1 MGAGFVLPEQKASD
15 EKSPVKVGKMTALQ
29 RRMIGPYLSVTMI
42 VAITFLL
49 VPQGAFSE
57 NIKLLPAVATGNP
70 AAKQFEKAKGK
81 HLALGADDDGN
92 VMIRY
97 GKVSLTMIYG
107 PDESAS
113 QFRERAGLVPPI
125 KESVGLGEVSCKV
138 GFTF

>member
-1 MGAGFVLPEQKASD
+1 M
-15 EKSPVKVGKMTALQ
+15 KVGKMTALQ
-29 RRMIGPYLSVTMI
+29 RRMIGLYLNRVTMI

-57 NIKLLPAVATGNP
+57 NIKLFPVVATGNP
-70 AAKQFEKAKGK
+70 EAKRVEKTKGK

-97 GKVSLTMIYG
+97 GRLSLTMIYG

-113 QFRERAGLVPPI
+113 ELRERAGLVPPI
-125 KESVGLGEVSCKV
+125 KESIGLGEVSCKL

>member
-1 MGAGFVLPEQKASD
+1 M
-15 EKSPVKVGKMTALQ
+15 KVGKMAALQ
-29 RRMIGPYLSVTMI
+29 RRTIGPYLNRVTMI
-42 VAITFLL
+42 VAISFLL
-49 VPQGAFSE
+49 VPQVAFSA
-57 NIKLLPAVATGNP
+57 NINLLPVVAKENP
-70 AAKQFEKAKGK
+70 EAKHEAKQVDKAKGK

-113 QFRERAGLVPPI
+113 VLRERAGLVPPI

>member
-1 MGAGFVLPEQKASD
+1 
-15 EKSPVKVGKMTALQ
+15 
-29 RRMIGPYLSVTMI
+29 MI

-57 NIKLLPAVATGNP
+57 NIKLFPVVATGNP
-70 AAKQFEKAKGK
+70 EAKRVEKTKGK

-97 GKVSLTMIYG
+97 GRLSLTMIYG

-113 QFRERAGLVPPI
+113 ELRERAGLVPPI
-125 KESVGLGEVSCKV
+125 KESIGLGEVSCKL

>member
-1 MGAGFVLPEQKASD
+1 M
-15 EKSPVKVGKMTALQ
+15 KVGKMADLQ
-29 RRMIGPYLSVTMI
+29 RRTIGPYLNRVTMI

-57 NIKLLPAVATGNP
+57 NIKLFPVVATGNP
-70 AAKQFEKAKGK
+70 EARHEAKQDEKAKGK

-97 GKVSLTMIYG
+97 GRLSLTMIYG

-113 QFRERAGLVPPI
+113 ELRERAGLVPPI
-125 KESVGLGEVSCKV
+125 KESIGLGEVSCKL

>member
-1 MGAGFVLPEQKASD
+1 M
-15 EKSPVKVGKMTALQ
+15 KVGKMTALQ
-29 RRMIGPYLSVTMI
+29 RRMIGPYLNRVTMI

-57 NIKLLPAVATGNP
+57 NIKLFPVVATGNP
-70 AAKQFEKAKGK
+70 EAKRVEKTKGK

-97 GKVSLTMIYG
+97 GRLSLTMIYG

-113 QFRERAGLVPPI
+113 ELRERAGLVPPI
-125 KESVGLGEVSCKV
+125 KESIGLGEVSCKL

>member
-1 MGAGFVLPEQKASD
+1 
-15 EKSPVKVGKMTALQ
+15 VKVGKMTALQ
-29 RRMIGPYLSVTMI
+29 RRMIGPYLNRVTMI

-57 NIKLLPAVATGNP
+57 NIKLFPVVATGNP
-70 AAKQFEKAKGK
+70 EAKRVEKTKGK

-97 GKVSLTMIYG
+97 GRLSLTMIYG

-113 QFRERAGLVPPI
+113 ELRERAGLVPPI
-125 KESVGLGEVSCKV
+125 KESIGLGEVSCKL